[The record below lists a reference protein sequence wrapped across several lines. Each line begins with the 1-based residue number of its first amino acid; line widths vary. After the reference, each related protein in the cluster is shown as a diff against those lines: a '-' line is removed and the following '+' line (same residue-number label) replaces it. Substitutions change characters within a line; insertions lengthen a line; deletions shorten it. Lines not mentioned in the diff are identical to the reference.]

1 MAFVRKRRV
10 SASYF
15 GEIRDFVGRIFSSGD
30 FYPEEYTM
38 SEDIEAQLSIT
49 GEVIGL
55 RNAGCFD
62 ENTLY
67 AVLKETPHINI
78 GTESGLKKL
87 IAGRRF
93 TVMCGD
99 NDRSLAIAATVEELI
114 KLGFCRILIATD
126 TVTERDNIAASIP
139 LMFRGVDG
147 VSVSVYK
154 RNDSERYADECEE
167 CIDDFLTAES
177 ASILI
182 IGRDSFARK
191 NNILRRK
198 IYNCS
203 LAEQVA
209 ESRPVVLTSTK
220 TVESGQTI
228 SDIGEIFSPAA
239 TVIFAGEA
247 KNLRDDVIFD
257 PVCEKSQ
264 RAGKGDND
272 DPDQLAF

>member
-1 MAFVRKRRV
+1 MAIVRKRKV
-10 SASYF
+10 SASYV

-30 FYPEEYTM
+30 FHPEEYTM

-55 RNAGCFD
+55 RNAGSFD

-78 GTESGLKKL
+78 GTESGLKKQ
-87 IAGRRF
+87 ISARRF

-99 NDRSLAIAATVEELI
+99 NDRALAIAATVEELI
-114 KLGFCRILIATD
+114 KIGFCRILIAAD

-139 LMFRGVDG
+139 FMLRGVDG
-147 VSVSVYK
+147 VFVSLYK
-154 RNDSERYADECEE
+154 RNDSEKYADECEE

-203 LAEQVA
+203 LAEHIA
-209 ESRPVVLTSTK
+209 ESRPVVVTSTK
-220 TVESGQTI
+220 TAEAGKTI
-228 SDIGEIFSPAA
+228 SDIGKIFSPTAS
-239 TVIFAGEA
+239 VIFAGEA
-247 KNLRDDVIFD
+247 RNLRDDAIFD

-264 RAGKGDND
+264 RAGKGDNG